1 LSGRSSLRSRA
12 EEPRAS
18 TGAPAEG
25 TLNLNLPVTSLQIDR
40 PGSNVTT
47 DLASIEVAGAVE
59 SLAQVTVDGRSVKV
73 TDGRFLQKVKLA
85 SAGERTI
92 HVLARAPGKAPR
104 AVDVLVTR
112 VADLTLAAAS
122 FKPDPSLS
130 YAKIAQN
137 PVIYRGQNVSFDGR
151 VYNVEVK
158 GSASHL
164 QMLVRDCP
172 GTQRCPLWV
181 ELPQATD
188 ATVNSWVRVLGTVA
202 GEQQFRSERNQ
213 VHTVPSVTAQYVLKL
228 AR

>member
-1 LSGRSSLRSRA
+1 
-12 EEPRAS
+12 
-18 TGAPAEG
+18 
-25 TLNLNLPVTSLQIDR
+25 
-40 PGSNVTT
+40 VTT
-47 DLASIEVAGAVE
+47 DQAAIEVAGAVE
-59 SLAQVTVDGRSVKV
+59 NLAQVTVDGQNVKV
-73 TDGRFLQKVKLA
+73 IDGRFSQKVKLPA
-85 SAGERTI
+85 VGEHTL
-92 HVLARAPGKAPR
+92 HVLARVPGKAPR
-104 AVDVLVTR
+104 AVDVSVTR

-122 FKPDPSLS
+122 FKPDTSLT
-130 YAKIAQN
+130 YGKIAQN
-137 PVIYRGQNVSFDGR
+137 PVMYRGQKVAFDGR

-164 QMLVRDCP
+164 QMLVRECP